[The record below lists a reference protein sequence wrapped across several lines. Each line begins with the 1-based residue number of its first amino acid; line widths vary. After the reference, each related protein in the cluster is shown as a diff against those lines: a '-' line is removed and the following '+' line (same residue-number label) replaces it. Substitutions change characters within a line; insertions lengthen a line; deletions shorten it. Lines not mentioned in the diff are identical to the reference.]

1 MRTQKKV
8 VQMQWTNNK
17 FITTLGISIVLALG
31 MISVVF
37 GVIYLSSGGDI
48 PVPLPALL
56 MAFAIVFVLGSVFF
70 EDRGADR
77 VGALVGGSIVAAIV
91 SLTMMLICGG
101 VLYLL
106 TNGMKTGI
114 DKIVSML
121 AVCMVIGMAAFSYL
135 RAHR

>member
-1 MRTQKKV
+1 
-8 VQMQWTNNK
+8 MQWTNNK
-17 FITTLGISIVLALG
+17 FITTLGISIVLAFG

-37 GVIYLSSGGDI
+37 GVIHLSSGGAN

-77 VGALVGGSIVAAIV
+77 VGALVGGGIVAAIV
-91 SLTMMLICGG
+91 SLIMMLVCGG

-106 TNGMKTGI
+106 TNGTETGI

>member
-1 MRTQKKV
+1 
-8 VQMQWTNNK
+8 MQWTNNK

-37 GVIYLSSGGDI
+37 GVIHISSGGGN

-77 VGALVGGSIVAAIV
+77 VGALVGGGIVAAIV
-91 SLTMMLICGG
+91 SLITMLVCGG
-101 VLYLL
+101 VLYLM
-106 TNGMKTGI
+106 TNGMDTGI
-114 DKIVSML
+114 DKIISML
-121 AVCMVIGMAAFSYL
+121 AVCMVLGMAAFSYL
-135 RAHR
+135 RSHR

>member
-91 SLTMMLICGG
+91 SLTMMLVCGG

-106 TNGMKTGI
+106 TNGMETGI

>member
-1 MRTQKKV
+1 
-8 VQMQWTNNK
+8 MQWTNNK

-91 SLTMMLICGG
+91 SLTMMLVCGG
-101 VLYLL
+101 ALYLL
-106 TNGMKTGI
+106 TNGMETGI

>member
-1 MRTQKKV
+1 
-8 VQMQWTNNK
+8 MQWTNNK
-17 FITTLGISIVLALG
+17 FITTLGISIVLAFG

-91 SLTMMLICGG
+91 SLTMMLVCGG

-106 TNGMKTGI
+106 TNGMETGI

-135 RAHR
+135 RVHR

>member
-1 MRTQKKV
+1 MVK
-8 VQMQWTNNK
+8 MQWTNNK

-106 TNGMKTGI
+106 TNGMDTGI

>member
-1 MRTQKKV
+1 
-8 VQMQWTNNK
+8 MQWTNNK
-17 FITTLGISIVLALG
+17 FITTLGISIVLAFG

-37 GVIYLSSGGDI
+37 GVIYLSLGMGI

-56 MAFAIVFVLGSVFF
+56 MAFAIIFVLGSVFF

-91 SLTMMLICGG
+91 SLTMMLVCGG

-106 TNGMKTGI
+106 TNGMETGI

>member
-1 MRTQKKV
+1 
-8 VQMQWTNNK
+8 MQWTNNK
-17 FITTLGISIVLALG
+17 FIITLGISIVLALG

-91 SLTMMLICGG
+91 SLTMMLVCGG

-106 TNGMKTGI
+106 TNGMETGI

>member
-1 MRTQKKV
+1 
-8 VQMQWTNNK
+8 MQWTNNK

-91 SLTMMLICGG
+91 SLTMMLVCGG

-106 TNGMKTGI
+106 TNGMETGI

>member
-1 MRTQKKV
+1 
-8 VQMQWTNNK
+8 MQWTNNK
-17 FITTLGISIVLALG
+17 FITTLGISIVLAFG

-37 GVIYLSSGGDI
+37 GVIYLSSEGDL

-70 EDRGADR
+70 EERGADR
-77 VGALVGGSIVAAIV
+77 VGALVGGGIVAAAV
-91 SLTMMLICGG
+91 SLTMMLVCGG

-106 TNGMKTGI
+106 TPGRETGI

-121 AVCMVIGMAAFSYL
+121 AVCMVIGMAVFSYL
-135 RAHR
+135 RMHR

>member
-1 MRTQKKV
+1 
-8 VQMQWTNNK
+8 MQWTNNK
-17 FITTLGISIVLALG
+17 FITTLGISIVLAFG

-91 SLTMMLICGG
+91 SLITMLVCGG

-106 TNGMKTGI
+106 TNGMETGI

>member
-1 MRTQKKV
+1 
-8 VQMQWTNNK
+8 
-17 FITTLGISIVLALG
+17 
-31 MISVVF
+31 
-37 GVIYLSSGGDI
+37 
-48 PVPLPALL
+48 

-91 SLTMMLICGG
+91 SLTMMLVCGG

-106 TNGMKTGI
+106 TNGMETGI

>member
-1 MRTQKKV
+1 
-8 VQMQWTNNK
+8 MQWTNNK
-17 FITTLGISIVLALG
+17 FITTLGISIVLAFG

-37 GVIYLSSGGDI
+37 GVIYLSSGKDI

-77 VGALVGGSIVAAIV
+77 VGALVGGGIVAAIV
-91 SLTMMLICGG
+91 SLIMMLVCGG

-106 TNGMKTGI
+106 TNGMETGI
-114 DKIVSML
+114 DKIISML